1 MLNRH
6 KIVSL
11 NDTFFNEKFIILV
24 VPINSLLKLKYFYSF
39 WLVVFMALQSN
50 AQTYKFLTTGFSVM
64 EKNAK
69 GEWGKWS
76 ALQED
81 SIVITLDTN
90 KNRIVIYSQEVQL
103 YEILNYEAN
112 EENDVD
118 IIYPFTCK
126 NDDGVPFTISI
137 ITRKKQGNRK
147 QLYINQSD
155 FIVVYNIVNYIEK
168 GER

>member
-1 MLNRH
+1 M
-6 KIVSL
+6 
-11 NDTFFNEKFIILV
+11 
-24 VPINSLLKLKYFYSF
+24 NSKLKMIKLKYFYSF
-39 WLVVFMALQSN
+39 CLVVFMALQSN
-50 AQTYKFLTTGFSVM
+50 AQTYKFLATGFSVM
-64 EKNAK
+64 EKNAN

-76 ALQED
+76 ALKDD
-81 SIVITLDTN
+81 SIVITLDTT

-103 YEILNYEAN
+103 YDILNYEAN
-112 EENDVD
+112 EENDTD